1 MGRGPLSRDEPI
13 PGCPALLKEKRTLPG
28 ALVNFSG
35 FVFVTALGA
44 LRRSSPPLRVLGS
57 EPDSLSIGRR
67 QWRPSPSLPNGVRP
81 SLRTDWPMFNCC
93 SHGTLLIF
101 GLQSSCL
108 NIATTTKICTRGGST
123 HALGFHA
130 THSCSTCPA
139 VWARLAGGAPPSG
152 DGGSHLS
159 RQALAFTFIAPWGLV
174 DTLWLV
180 RALDSLVR
188 VSRRVGWVADLTA
201 DLEHPLRR
209 PDPRPDGAA
218 RSETDWGQS
227 APVNARAGRRKVRSK
242 CRWPMCPAN
251 PSNGWTSV
259 KP

>member
-108 NIATTTKICTRGGST
+108 NICYYHQDLHPWRLHPRPRIPR
-123 HALGFHA
+123 HALLLHLPGGVGE
-130 THSCSTCPA
+130 TCRWCAPLRGWGIPPEPA
-139 VWARLAGGAPPSG
+139 GASLHLHCAMGARGHPLTCACIRLLGPCFKMGWVGGRPHRGPRAPFTKAWSPPWWRGAVG
-152 DGGSHLS
+152 DGL
-159 RQALAFTFIAPWGLV
+159 RT
-174 DTLWLV
+174 V
-180 RALDSLVR
+180 RPGQR
-188 VSRRVGWVADLTA
+188 TCR
-201 DLEHPLRR
+201 
-209 PDPRPDGAA
+209 
-218 RSETDWGQS
+218 ETQS
-227 APVNARAGRRKVRSK
+227 AFEVSMTNVS
-242 CRWPMCPAN
+242 CN
-251 PSNGWTSV
+251 SH
-259 KP
+259 